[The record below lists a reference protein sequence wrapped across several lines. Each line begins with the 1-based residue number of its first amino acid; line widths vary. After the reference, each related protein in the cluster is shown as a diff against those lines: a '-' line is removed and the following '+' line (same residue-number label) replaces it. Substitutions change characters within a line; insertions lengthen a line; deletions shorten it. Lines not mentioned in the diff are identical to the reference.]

1 MYMCEEAKKLT
12 EEQLKTIHKFIAKY
26 APKDLSKEEREE
38 WTEEWYE
45 ACLAKDEAVE
55 DMLRLAKRYMHSKVD
70 DSDAGFIEDTIRYC
84 DS

>member
-1 MYMCEEAKKLT
+1 MCEEAKKLT

-26 APKDLSKEEREE
+26 APRDYSKKDREDWVE
-38 WTEEWYE
+38 GWYD

-55 DMLRLAKRYMHSKVD
+55 DMLRLAKKYMNAKVTD
-70 DSDAGFIEDTIRYC
+70 ADAGFIEDTIRYC